1 MPFLKG
7 ADRGEYRR
15 AAAAAVQD
23 LMHVRQGG
31 SRQDAEHNP
40 TAQS

>member
-1 MPFLKG
+1 MPFPKG
-7 ADRGEYRR
+7 ADRGEYRQ

-23 LMHVRQGG
+23 LTHMGQGE
-31 SRQDAEHNP
+31 RQDADHNP